1 MANAPAPNSP
11 NLQIHPIL
19 ANLDPSDS
27 VIELSG
33 YIGPASSAGRVR
45 LYHSLHDLS
54 HYIEFDKGQVLSSS
68 PASKSIAPNDGVTLW
83 VKSSAPINW
92 VREFKTAR
100 HLARQVV
107 RMAGNTASQ
116 PPGVS

>member
-1 MANAPAPNSP
+1 MANAPAP

-19 ANLDPSDS
+19 ANLNPSDS

-33 YIGPASSAGRVR
+33 YIGPASSGGRVR

-54 HYIEFDKGQVLSSS
+54 HYIEFDKAQVLSSS
-68 PASKSIAPNDGVTLW
+68 PASKNIAPNNGVTLW
-83 VKSSAPINW
+83 VKSSAPVHW
-92 VREFKTAR
+92 VREFRTAR

-107 RMAGNTASQ
+107 KMTNNPASQ
-116 PPGVS
+116 PPGVY

>member
-1 MANAPAPNSP
+1 MADTPTP
-11 NLQIHPIL
+11 NLQVHPIL
-19 ANLDPSDS
+19 ANLKPSDS

-33 YIGPASSAGRVR
+33 YIGSANSEDRVR

-68 PASKSIAPNDGVTLW
+68 PAPRRLAPHNGVTLW
-83 VKSSAPINW
+83 VKSSAPIRW

-100 HLARQVV
+100 QL
-107 RMAGNTASQ
+107 
-116 PPGVS
+116 